1 MAFFDQSIIN
11 KVEPM
16 EMPMPHRKPPAAK
29 HSTPL
34 FQPASNLE
42 PIMTFNRIIAL
53 TVSAAAI
60 AFSGAA
66 HADTGLTREQVK
78 AELRDAQRNGDLIDY
93 ETGKKPNEVNPSAFP
108 RQVKITP
115 VAVAPAA
122 VQYTAIGD
130 VEMDLLN
137 QRSAALLQRAE
148 QQRQF
153 AGKR

>member
-1 MAFFDQSIIN
+1 
-11 KVEPM
+11 M
-16 EMPMPHRKPPAAK
+16 EMPMPHRKTPAAK

-60 AFSGAA
+60 AFAGTA
-66 HADTGLTREQVK
+66 HADTSLTREQVK

-108 RQVKITP
+108 RQVKIAP
-115 VAVAPAA
+115 VAVAPAS